1 MPKIIAVTLN
11 GEEIEIEAQPG
22 LTLMETLRDNGV
34 DDILAVCGGACACAT
49 CHVYVEERFFDRLP
63 VISSIEDDLLSCSD
77 HRKDNSRL
85 SCQIEVSDALNG
97 MHVTVAPEE

>member
-1 MPKIIAVTLN
+1 MPKIVAVTLD
-11 GEEIEIEAQPG
+11 GEEIEIEAQSG
-22 LTLMETLRDNGV
+22 MTLMETLCDNGV

-49 CHVYVEERFFDRLP
+49 CHVYVEDGFLERLP
-63 VISSIEDDLLSCSD
+63 APGPTENDLLSCSD

-97 MHVTVAPEE
+97 LRVTVAPEE